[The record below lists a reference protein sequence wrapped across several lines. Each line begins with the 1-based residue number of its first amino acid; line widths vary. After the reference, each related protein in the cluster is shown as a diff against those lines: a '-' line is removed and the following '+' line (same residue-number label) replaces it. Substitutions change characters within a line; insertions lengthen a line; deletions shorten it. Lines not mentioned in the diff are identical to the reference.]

1 MISMAVEI
9 LALILLLAVVPLL
22 SYLTVRRLEGHVIAR
37 AALYVSAI
45 LSLWIL
51 AVLTAGAMLATGT
64 NPGEAGFR
72 EIPLHDFSRWM
83 VILWGAGVAASAG
96 GIALERRGW
105 WPEESPLL
113 ENLLP
118 RTPREKLWAVLIVS
132 PSAALCEEFVYR
144 GYLLGL
150 LLRTTESELVA
161 VAVSSAAFGAA
172 HVYQGLAGMVRAALL
187 GAVLA
192 YPVLITGSIYPSMAA
207 HFLIDAV
214 ALGWLGPRFLARKP
228 AV

>member
-1 MISMAVEI
+1 MAVEI
-9 LALILLLAVVPLL
+9 LILILLLAVVPLL
-22 SYLTVRRLEGHVIAR
+22 SYLTVRRLEGQVIAR
-37 AALYVSAI
+37 LALYVSAI

-51 AVLTAGAMLATGT
+51 ALLTVGAMLATGT
-64 NPGEAGFR
+64 SAAEAGFR
-72 EIPLHDFSRWM
+72 EIPLDEFWRWTA
-83 VILWGAGVAASAG
+83 ILWGVGVTASAG

-118 RTPREKLWAVLIVS
+118 RTFREKLWAVLIVS

-150 LLRTTESELVA
+150 LLRTTDSELAA
-161 VAVSSAAFGAA
+161 VAISSAAFGAA
-172 HVYQGLAGMVRAALL
+172 HVYQGWAGIARAALL

-192 YPVLITGSIYPSMAA
+192 YPVLMTGSIYPSMAA

-214 ALGWLGPRFLARKP
+214 ALGWLGPRFLARK
-228 AV
+228 AAAQE